1 MEDEIKTLLTLGAI
15 LVIGSVA
22 YTIGRRTKLPRVT
35 LLILFGV
42 LIGPTALDILP
53 ELIGERRFP
62 IITDIALLMIG
73 FLLGEKLVL
82 SFRKNVRTVLWISA
96 SVVVITS
103 GLMLGGLLLIG
114 APIEVALVLA
124 GIATATDP
132 AATMDV
138 VLEVKSKGNFT
149 NTLLA
154 IVAIDD
160 AWGLII
166 FSFML
171 SIAQAI
177 QTQGSGVEILLSS
190 GWELGSACLV
200 GFGLGIPMAF
210 LTGRIQPGQP
220 TLIEALGIVF
230 LCGGIALWL
239 EVSFILS
246 AMVLGGVVASF
257 ARHHERPFHAIED
270 IELPFM
276 VLFFVLAGASFYPVP
291 LHQIGFIG
299 GAFILLRVA
308 GRIIGVWPGAAVNH
322 SDPKFKK
329 WMGITL
335 LPQAGVAL
343 GMALVAVN
351 RFPHIGEVVLPI
363 VIGTTVLFELIGPV
377 MTRIALN
384 RVGEV
389 PKNQ

>member
-1 MEDEIKTLLTLGAI
+1 MLLGLATEA
-15 LVIGSVA
+15 
-22 YTIGRRTKLPRVT
+22 IGRRTKLPRVT
-35 LLILFGV
+35 LLLLFGV
-42 LIGPTALDILP
+42 LLGPAVLDILP
-53 ELIGERRFP
+53 KFMQERWFP
-62 IITDIALLMIG
+62 VITDMALLMIG
-73 FLLGEKLVL
+73 FLLGEKLVF
-82 SFRKNVRTVLWISA
+82 SFREDARTVLLISA

-103 GLMLGGLLLIG
+103 ALMLAGLLLIG
-114 APIEVALVLA
+114 SPIEVALVLA

-132 AATMDV
+132 AATTDV

-149 NTLLA
+149 NALLA

-160 AWGLII
+160 AWGLLI

-177 QTQGSGVEILLSS
+177 QAPGSGVEILLSG
-190 GWELGSACLV
+190 GWELGGACLV

-276 VLFFVLAGASFYPVP
+276 VLFFVLAGASFHLVP
-291 LHQIGFIG
+291 LHQIGLIG

-308 GRIIGVWPGAAVNH
+308 GRIFGVWVGAAMNH
-322 SDPKFKK
+322 SDPRFKR
-329 WMGITL
+329 WMGVAL

-351 RFPHIGEVVLPI
+351 RFPHIGEVIFPI
-363 VIGTTVLFELIGPV
+363 VIGTTILFELVGPV
-377 MTRIALN
+377 MTRIALV

-389 PKNQ
+389 PTDH